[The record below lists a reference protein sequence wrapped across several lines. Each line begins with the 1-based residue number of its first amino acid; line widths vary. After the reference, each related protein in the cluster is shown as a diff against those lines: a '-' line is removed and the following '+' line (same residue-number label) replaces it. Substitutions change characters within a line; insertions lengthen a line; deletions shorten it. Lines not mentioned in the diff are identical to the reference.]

1 MTEVVPTV
9 TTEVTTAVL
18 PAVNPLL
25 HRRLRLAGILVAL
38 GLAVEAATM
47 FWPHPTAFLV
57 FLGLG
62 GLLVAAGVILYLV
75 AIVTV
80 PAAPPGS

>member
-1 MTEVVPTV
+1 MTEVIP
-9 TTEVTTAVL
+9 EVD
-18 PAVNPLL
+18 PPL

-47 FWPHPTAFLV
+47 FWPHPTAVLV

-62 GLLVAAGVILYLV
+62 GLLVAAGVLTYLV
-75 AIVTV
+75 ALVTV
-80 PAAPPGS
+80 AAAPPGS

>member
-1 MTEVVPTV
+1 MTPIV
-9 TTEVTTAVL
+9 
-18 PAVNPLL
+18 PAVDPRL

-38 GLAVEAATM
+38 GLLVEAATM

-62 GLLVAAGVILYLV
+62 ALLVAAGVLLYLFAVV
-75 AIVTV
+75 ASPAV
-80 PAAPPGS
+80 PSDR

>member
-1 MTEVVPTV
+1 M
-9 TTEVTTAVL
+9 TAVDPQL
-18 PAVNPLL
+18 G
-25 HRRLRLAGILVAL
+25 RRLRLAGILVVL

-57 FLGLG
+57 FLGVG
-62 GLLVAAGVILYLV
+62 GLLVAAGVLLYLV

-80 PAAPPGS
+80 PAGSPPGLE

>member
-1 MTEVVPTV
+1 MTTI
-9 TTEVTTAVL
+9 T
-18 PAVNPLL
+18 PAVDPLL

-47 FWPHPTAFLV
+47 FWPHPTSFLV

-62 GLLVAAGVILYLV
+62 GLLVAAGVLLYLI
-75 AIVTV
+75 ALVTV
-80 PAAPPGS
+80 AVAPPGS

>member
-1 MTEVVPTV
+1 M
-9 TTEVTTAVL
+9 TTATPDVL
-18 PAVNPLL
+18 RSVNPLL

-38 GLAVEAATM
+38 GLAIEAATM
-47 FWPHPTAFLV
+47 FWRHPTAFLV

-62 GLLVAAGVILYLV
+62 GLLVAAGVLLYLA

-80 PAAPPGS
+80 PVAPPPGS

>member
-1 MTEVVPTV
+1 MTEVTPEF
-9 TTEVTTAVL
+9 TTEVITAVITV
-18 PAVNPLL
+18 VNPRL

-47 FWPHPTAFLV
+47 YWPHPTAFLV

-62 GLLVAAGVILYLV
+62 GLLVAAGVLLYLV

-80 PAAPPGS
+80 PVAPPGS